1 METDGPGKCE
11 RTAKAATNRVGR
23 DCDSGNRNFVG
34 DATRRFEESS
44 RWSRGRARPT
54 RTAYVSRRLGDGT
67 GTGTGTRQN
76 EALRARTDC
85 SAATDG
91 PTQRKRRPTPRPT
104 TKGTWRRR
112 FLRAHPPPPHGAPA
126 TATPRIARPTL
137 TIERRRVRTPAKREK
152 VARPRPPLIGR
163 GRSRGRHQIRA
174 YACPVGALVISRT
187 FPLILQFSTN
197 YAKPAQ
203 LSLFSRFIR
212 TGG

>member
-112 FLRAHPPPPHGAPA
+112 FLRAHPPPPSRRPSNCNASNRPSNADDRASARSHAGETRKGGASA
-126 TATPRIARPTL
+126 AASHWPRSVEGPPPNTGL
-137 TIERRRVRTPAKREK
+137 RVSSW
-152 VARPRPPLIGR
+152 RPRHFSYISSNPPI
-163 GRSRGRHQIRA
+163 
-174 YACPVGALVISRT
+174 
-187 FPLILQFSTN
+187 FD
-197 YAKPAQ
+197 Q
-203 LSLFSRFIR
+203 LR
-212 TGG
+212 